1 MNKIQAQA
9 KTVKQLLGKKYA
21 VDYYQR
27 EYRWKTEQVDALIDD
42 LTGVFNENHEETHR
56 RKDVKG
62 YGHYFLGPIIV
73 SWKDDKHFIVD
84 GQQRLTTLTLLL
96 IQLRHI
102 LLTKDGKS
110 EQAGQLANCIFS
122 GEFGEKSF
130 NLDVPER
137 TPCMEALYN
146 GQPFDDTEQPESV
159 RNLAGRYAD
168 TEGKFQQLEPSIF
181 PLFCDWLTER
191 VYLVEIMASSDEDAY
206 TIFETMNGRGLSLT
220 PTDMLKG
227 YLLTKITDD
236 NMRVRASTIWKK
248 QVGEL
253 IEFGKD
259 EDAAAIKAWLRGQY
273 AKNIRDRKRNAK
285 PQDFD
290 RIGSEFYR
298 WVRDSESAIG
308 LKSNDDFARFIE
320 RDFDF
325 YASWYLRLRNY
336 ATKPEPDFE
345 CVYYNAQHDFTLQY
359 PMLLASLCVGDSPD
373 EMTRKLRIVSA
384 YLDILI
390 HRRIW
395 NNRSTSYSTMQY
407 AMFLV
412 MRDIRRKTAS
422 EIADILRTQLDAE
435 KATFADNPNFALH
448 GMNRRQIHRIL
459 ARMTDYVEVQ
469 SGGNSHYVEYM
480 RRGKDPY
487 EVEHI
492 WANHYNRHKD
502 EFAHA
507 HDFQDYRN
515 RIGDLFLLPKSFN
528 ASYGDLPYP
537 EKQEHYFG
545 RNLLAKSLHEKC
557 YEHNPGFLRFKEQ
570 SKLPFEPHAEFKK
583 ADLDARQELYRQL
596 AERIWNPKR
605 LREEADAAD

>member
-1 MNKIQAQA
+1 MNEIQAQA
-9 KTVKQLLGKKYA
+9 KTVKQLLGEKYA

-27 EYRWKTEQVDALIDD
+27 EYRWETKQVVELIDD
-42 LTGVFNENHEETHR
+42 LTGAFDENHEEGHDR
-56 RKDVKG
+56 GKVAS

-73 SWKDDKHFIVD
+73 SQKDGKRFIVD

-96 IQLRHI
+96 IRLRHM
-102 LLTKDGKS
+102 LDLHGHS

-122 GEFGEKSF
+122 ERFGKKAF

-137 TPCMEALYN
+137 TSCMESLYN
-146 GQPFDDTEQPESV
+146 GQSFDDADQPESV
-159 RNLAGRYAD
+159 RNLAGRYANM
-168 TEGKFQQLEPSIF
+168 EEKFQQQPSIF

-191 VYLVEIMASSDEDAY
+191 VYLVEIMAYSDEDAY
-206 TIFETMNGRGLSLT
+206 TIFETMNDRGLSLT

-227 YLLTKITDD
+227 YLLTKITDAD
-236 NMRVRASTIWKK
+236 IRSRVSTVWKK

-253 IEFGKD
+253 IEFGKEEEAD
-259 EDAAAIKAWLRGQY
+259 AIKAWLRGQH
-273 AKNIRDRKRNAK
+273 AEKMRERKRNAEAE
-285 PQDFD
+285 DFEKIVKFHNWV
-290 RIGSEFYR
+290 REKSEFLNLN
-298 WVRDSESAIG
+298 SS
-308 LKSNDDFARFIE
+308 DDFAHFIE
-320 RDFDF
+320 RDFVF
-325 YASWYLRLRNY
+325 YTRWYLRLRNY
-336 ATKPEPDFE
+336 AKTLSSDFD

-359 PMLLASLCVGDSPD
+359 PVLLASLCVTDTD
-373 EMTRKLRIVSA
+373 KVAKQKLRVVSA

-422 EIADILRTQLDAE
+422 EIADILRAQLDAE
-435 KATFADNPNFALH
+435 KAAFADNPNFALH

-515 RIGDLFLLPKSFN
+515 RIGDLLLLPKSFN

-537 EKQEHYFG
+537 EKREHYFG

-570 SKLPFEPHAEFKK
+570 SGLLFEPHVEFKK